1 MVIENDPSARMQL
14 RSRGELVHPGQC
26 MVCGNGTCDEGY
38 IDLGV
43 FFDYEGTMYLCK
55 TCCYQAGETF
65 GMFTPDE
72 VKSQQELIERLTTEN
87 ASLTEELENVAPIVT
102 IYQRSLADFVDSHDF
117 TASGLVPKQP
127 EQYENYSPE
136 SAGQGEIN
144 LEESPSGNET
154 DGDVTP
160 NADEGKP
167 ESAEPVKSPKRTRS
181 NGSATRDITF

>member
-1 MVIENDPSARMQL
+1 MVIENDPSARMQI
-14 RSRGELVHPGQC
+14 RSRGELVHPGRC
-26 MVCGNGTCDEGY
+26 MVCGSGNCDEGY

-43 FFDYEGTMYLCK
+43 YFDYEGTMYLCK

-87 ASLTEELENVAPIVT
+87 KTLTEELENVAPIVT
-102 IYQRSLADFVDSHDF
+102 IYQRSLADFVDSHDI

-136 SAGQGEIN
+136 SAGQGETN
-144 LEESPSGNET
+144 PEESPTGN
-154 DGDVTP
+154 DSNGDVTP
-160 NADEGKP
+160 SADAGEP
-167 ESAEPVKSPKRTRS
+167 EPAKPVKSSKRSGSNRS
-181 NGSATRDITF
+181 AARDFTF